1 VKFRIPDVD
10 AEPVADGVH
19 GVFSVEAVSR
29 EAAFGVDSGAVD
41 RGRSRRDDQGVHS
54 GGREDAPM
62 KRKAAVLLLTGMFVL
77 GAASP
82 ALADQPPGQLGYE
95 GQPGNQ
101 GGGGG
106 NGGGQPPGQLGYEG
120 QPGNQGGH

>member
-1 VKFRIPDVD
+1 
-10 AEPVADGVH
+10 
-19 GVFSVEAVSR
+19 
-29 EAAFGVDSGAVD
+29 
-41 RGRSRRDDQGVHS
+41 
-54 GGREDAPM
+54 M
-62 KRKAAVLLLTGMFVL
+62 KRKAAVLLLTGLFTL

-82 ALADQPPGQLGYE
+82 AFADQPPGQLGYE

-106 NGGGQPPGQLGYEG
+106 NNGGGQPPGLLGYEG